1 MKCRKCGEGVEIPL
15 LVGSKEIQEM
25 MGWKNHS
32 IVRTYWKRA
41 EAKGFPPGM
50 FPKPIQ
56 VLASGPIWTRAQIE
70 EWEKNRQSGDKR

>member
-1 MKCRKCGEGVEIPL
+1 MKCKKCSEGVEIPP
-15 LVGSKEIQEM
+15 LVGHKEVREMLGWSKSQLD
-25 MGWKNHS
+25 
-32 IVRTYWKRA
+32 TYIRRA
-41 EAKGFPPGM
+41 ATKEFPPGM